1 MIKKILSINIFLIF
15 LASFTFAEIVKNID
29 VTGNKRLSK
38 ESIIVFGNIVINE
51 DYNDK
56 KLNTVLRDLYNT
68 DFFKDVKLSISN
80 NTLTINVIENPI
92 IEDLEINGI
101 KSKQLTKKLYDLI
114 QLKSRKSYIDLIFL
128 KDLTLIKNVIKSN
141 GYYFSEIKTSLI
153 RNVERNSVKLIY
165 DVDLGER
172 AKISEISFI
181 GDKKIKDRK
190 LKNVITSEESRFWKF
205 ISNKT
210 YVDKE
215 RINLDKRLL
224 VGYFK
229 DKGYYNVKVED
240 SFVEFKNNGS
250 FKLIF
255 NIESGNKFTFNK
267 LNLLLPADF
276 DPKYFDSINK
286 LLNKYKNKPYSLTK
300 INKILDEIDKVALSK
315 KYEFIDANLTEN
327 IIDGNKLDIQIA
339 LVESEKFYIEK
350 INILGN
356 SFTLEEVIR
365 NSFVVD
371 EGDPFNE
378 ILFNKTINALK
389 SKNIFASVDSKIY
402 DGSTPGLK
410 VVDIM
415 VEEKPTGEISLVAG
429 LGTSGGTIGGGV
441 RENNFLGKDIKL
453 DTNLAFSENSV
464 KGQFVYSKPNFNN
477 TDNTLFTSIK
487 SITTDNLTDYGYE
500 TSNISFSLGTAFEQY
515 ENFYFRPE
523 LAVSSEKLKTNSAA
537 TSNLKKQ
544 EGTYFDMFFN
554 YSLRHDLRNSSYRP
568 SDGHRIMF
576 YQELPIISERNEIV
590 NSIEYVKYQKLVK
603 DMVGRL
609 SFYGKAVNTLS
620 DDDVRISKRLYI
632 PSRKLRGFEAGKIGP
647 IDNNDFVGG
656 NYISAFNLSST
667 IPQALPSFQ
676 STDISIFFDAANI
689 WGVDYNNALNDKST
703 IRSSIGIS
711 IDLLLP
717 GLPLNFSLAQPLTK
731 SSSDI
736 TESFRFNL
744 GTTF

>member
-1 MIKKILSINIFLIF
+1 MFKKILSINIFLIF
-15 LASFTFAEIVKNID
+15 LASFTFAEIVKNIA
-29 VTGNKRLSK
+29 VNGNKRLSK
-38 ESIIVFGNIVINE
+38 ESVIVFGNIVINE

-101 KSKQLTKKLYDLI
+101 KSKQLTEKLYDLI
-114 QLKSRKSYIDLIFL
+114 QLKSRKSYIDSIFL
-128 KDLTLIKNVIKSN
+128 KDLTLIKNVIKTN
-141 GYYFSEIKTSLI
+141 GYYFSEIKTLLV
-153 RNVERNSVKLIY
+153 RNDERNSVKLIY

-190 LKNVITSEESRFWKF
+190 LKNIITSEESKFWKF

-210 YVDKE
+210 YVDKQ

-240 SFVEFKNNGS
+240 SFVEFKNNRS

-267 LNLLLPADF
+267 FNLLLPEDF

-402 DGSTPGLK
+402 DGSTTGLK

-415 VEEKPTGEISLVAG
+415 VEEKPTGEISLGAG
-429 LGTSGGTIGGGV
+429 LGTSGGSIGGGV

-453 DTNLAFSENSV
+453 DTNLAFTKNTV

-477 TDNTLFTSIK
+477 TDNTLFTSLK

-500 TSNISFSLGTAFEQY
+500 TSNVSFSLGTAFEQY
-515 ENFYFRPE
+515 ENLYFRPE
-523 LAVSSEKLKTNSAA
+523 LAVSSEKLKTNSSA

-544 EGTYFDMFFN
+544 EGTYFDTFFN

-576 YQELPIISERNEIV
+576 YQELPVISERDEIV

-609 SFYGKAVNTLS
+609 SFYAKAVNALS
-620 DDDVRISKRLYI
+620 DNDVRISKRLYI
-632 PSRKLRGFEAGKIGP
+632 PSSKLRGFESGKIGP

-656 NYISAFNLSST
+656 NYISVFNLSST

-676 STDISIFFDAANI
+676 NTDISVFFDAANI
-689 WGVDYNNALNDKST
+689 WGVDYTSALNYKNT